1 MEKLEASGY
10 ATVNGLQMY
19 YEIYGEGDVPLVLIH
34 GGGSTIESTFGV
46 LMPLLY
52 QHGKVI
58 ALELQAHGRTS
69 DRDAPESFEQ
79 DADDVAGLLQYLK
92 VQKANVLGFSNGGS
106 ATMRLAIRH
115 PKLVNK
121 IVVIAGAYQKEG
133 FVPGL
138 FEGMEHATL
147 DNLPK
152 PLHAAFLAVTPDEK
166 RLKNMFD
173 KDVYRML
180 HFKDF
185 PDDALP
191 SIKAPALFISS
202 DRDVILAAHTLKMS
216 QLVPGARLIILPGP
230 HGACIGAVEVP
241 KIDGLP
247 EITAT
252 LVQGFLAD

>member
-1 MEKLEASGY
+1 MEKLKASGY
-10 ATVNGLQMY
+10 APVNGLQMY
-19 YEIYGEGDVPLVLIH
+19 YEIYGEGDIPLVLIH

-46 LMPLLY
+46 LIPLLCANN
-52 QHGKVI
+52 KVI
-58 ALELQAHGRTS
+58 ALELQAHGRTT
-69 DRDAPESFEQ
+69 DRDAPETFEQ
-79 DADDVAGLLQYLK
+79 DADDVAALLQFLK
-92 VQKANVLGFSNGGS
+92 VEKANVLGFSNGGT
-106 ATMRLAIRH
+106 ATMQVAIRH

-121 IVVIAGAYQKEG
+121 ILAISGAYQKEG

-138 FEGMEHATL
+138 FAGMEHANL
-147 DNLPK
+147 SHLPK
-152 PLHAAFLAVTPDEK
+152 PLHTAFLAVTPDEK
-166 RLKNMFD
+166 QLKNMFD

-202 DRDVILAAHTLKMS
+202 DRDVILAEHTLKMS

-241 KIDGLP
+241 KIEGLP
-247 EITAT
+247 GITAA
-252 LVQGFLAD
+252 LVENFLAE